1 MQNYIVVIAIF
12 AKYFIFFK
20 CKATYLNFDT
30 MKNTALSSNNAL
42 LSVMD
47 KLKLETKANHTQTE
61 KVSSMKRLFASDYSL
76 TEYCQHLKK
85 VYGYLSVL
93 ELLLL
98 QGVSADKLLHEFF
111 LVRRKQA
118 WLKQDLISFGLT
130 EAEILALPKPQ
141 PPSYINSLP
150 SCLGVYYVLEG
161 SSLGGQM
168 ICQHLTQHFVDA
180 TANKL
185 RFYQGYGSETR
196 QKWQQFGTLVNA
208 RFPDPQQPEINE
220 IIEAAKLTFDW
231 LADWLKTNPV

>member
-1 MQNYIVVIAIF
+1 MEN
-12 AKYFIFFK
+12 K
-20 CKATYLNFDT
+20 
-30 MKNTALSSNNAL
+30 ALSSNNGI

-47 KLKLETKANHTQTE
+47 KLKIETKANHTQTE

-76 TEYCQHLKK
+76 TEYHQHLEK

-93 ELLLL
+93 EPLLL
-98 QGVSADKLLHEFF
+98 QGVSADKSLHDFF
-111 LVRRKQA
+111 LARCKQA
-118 WLKQDLISFGLT
+118 WLVQDLLSFGLT
-130 EAEILALPKPQ
+130 EAEILALLKPQ

-161 SSLGGQM
+161 SSLGGQV
-168 ICQHLTQHFVDA
+168 ICQQLTQHFVDA

-196 QKWQQFGTLVNA
+196 QKWQQFGALVNA
-208 RFPDPQQPEINE
+208 RFPDPQQPEVNE

-231 LADWLKTNPV
+231 LAAWLKTNPV